1 MALVECV
8 ANFSEGRRDEVIAA
22 IIAAIEAVPGV
33 TLLDLHQDADHNR
46 CVVTFAG
53 GPDAVVDGA
62 FAGVA
67 CAAQLI
73 DMDAHQGQ
81 HPCIGAADVVPF
93 VPLEEVT
100 LEDCAELARNLGQ
113 RVGTELQIP
122 VYLYEAAAS
131 RPERANLANLRRDG
145 YEGLKTV
152 IVTDPDWQP
161 DYGPAALGKAGASA
175 IGARPPLIA
184 YNIYLTT
191 NDVEIARKIAAT
203 VRYSSGG
210 LACVKALGLLVQGRA
225 QVSMNLTDYRQTSLA
240 QVVEFV
246 RREAARYG
254 TAIHS
259 SELVGLIPQQALLD
273 AAQWYLQLDNLQ
285 PDSLLEERLRRR
297 VNPD

>member
-8 ANFSEGRRDEVIAA
+8 PNFSEGRRDDVIAA
-22 IIAAIEAVPGV
+22 IVAAIEAVPGV
-33 TLLDLHQDADHNR
+33 TLLDLHRDADHNR

-53 GPDAVVDGA
+53 EPEAVVEGA

-67 CAAQLI
+67 CAIERI
-73 DMDAHQGQ
+73 DLDRHQGQ
-81 HPCIGAADVVPF
+81 HPRIGAADVVPF
-93 VPLEEVT
+93 VPLEGVT
-100 LEDCAELARNLGQ
+100 LEDCAALARKLGQ

-131 RPERANLANLRRDG
+131 RPERVNLANLRRDG
-145 YEGLKTV
+145 YEGLKTA

-161 DYGPAALGKAGASA
+161 DFGPAKLGKAGATA

-191 NDVEIARKIAAT
+191 DDVEIARKIAET

-210 LACVKALGLLVQGRA
+210 LAYVKALGLLVQGRA
-225 QVSMNLTDYRQTSLA
+225 QVSMNLTDYRQTPLA

-259 SELVGLIPQQALLD
+259 SELVGLIPQDALFE
-273 AAQWYLQLDNLQ
+273 AAQMVPPTGQ
-285 PDSLLEERLRRR
+285 SA
-297 VNPD
+297 V